1 MAVMGVS
8 SRVVRRHFGRREV
21 SGDGLGSVTPR
32 RSNHGAKVRHLE
44 CGLRIGGGFFGGGVK
59 AEVKAKMILTI
70 LTIMTAGMV
79 QCPPGQTRRGAAL
92 ITRHT
97 RKASHL
103 QGRAASVGAGLV
115 PARWPVRASVK
126 AKAGREKTRAAWQ
139 ADERAGVG
147 RRTSGRTWAGAGRV
161 TEAEVW
167 VAVIWS
173 FWSFWSKSFWM
184 C

>member
-44 CGLRIGGGFFGGGVK
+44 CGLRMGGGFFGGGVK

-103 QGRAASVGAGLV
+103 QRQGRQCRGRPCASPLARQGQCEGKGGPREDEGGVAGGRAG
-115 PARWPVRASVK
+115 
-126 AKAGREKTRAAWQ
+126 GRGQ
-139 ADERAGVG
+139 ADERAGEGG
-147 RRTSGRTWAGAGRV
+147 RD
-161 TEAEVW
+161 E
-167 VAVIWS
+167 
-173 FWSFWSKSFWM
+173 
-184 C
+184 